1 MEQLITQLK
10 VLQATAF
17 SLYLKAHNY
26 HWNVTGPNFSDY
38 HAFFGT
44 FYTDVWGSVDL
55 YAEHART
62 LDTFVPGSLSRFSEL
77 TKIEDE
83 KNIPAAAA
91 MFSRLFADNEIMIQQ
106 LNVAHALAEKVNK
119 RGIVNFLEGQL
130 DYHEKMHW
138 MLKSFANT

>member
-1 MEQLITQLK
+1 MEQLILQLK

-38 HAFFGT
+38 HTFFGT
-44 FYTDVWGSVDL
+44 FYNDVWASVDS

-77 TKIEDE
+77 TKIQDE
-83 KNIPAAAA
+83 VNIPAPNA
-91 MFSRLFADNEIMIQQ
+91 MFARLFADNEIFLME
-106 LNVAHALAEKVNK
+106 LNKAHAMAESVNK
-119 RGIVNFLEGQL
+119 RGIVNFLEGQI
-130 DYHEKMHW
+130 DFHEKMHW
-138 MLKSFANT
+138 MLKSFIS

>member
-1 MEQLITQLK
+1 MEQLITQMK

-17 SLYLKAHNY
+17 SLYLKTHNY

-38 HAFFGT
+38 HAFFGE
-44 FYTDVWGSVDL
+44 FYTAVWASVDL

-77 TKIEDE
+77 SKIEDE

-91 MFSRLFADNEIMIQQ
+91 MFSRLYADNEIMIQQ
-106 LNVAHALAEKVNK
+106 LNIAHGLAESANK

-138 MLKSFANT
+138 MLKSFTVA

>member
-1 MEQLITQLK
+1 MEQLILQLK

-44 FYTDVWGSVDL
+44 FYNDVWASVDM

-62 LDTFVPGSLSRFSEL
+62 LDTFVPGSLTRFAEL
-77 TKIEDE
+77 TKIQDE
-83 KNIPAAAA
+83 VNIPAPNA
-91 MFSRLFADNEIMIQQ
+91 MFARLFADNEIFLME
-106 LNVAHALAEKVNK
+106 LNKAHTMAEAVNK
-119 RGIVNFLEGQL
+119 RGIVNFLEGQI
-130 DYHEKMHW
+130 DFHEKMHW
-138 MLKSFANT
+138 MLKSFIS

>member
-1 MEQLITQLK
+1 MEQLILQLK

-44 FYTDVWGSVDL
+44 FYNDVWLSVDL

-77 TKIEDE
+77 TKIQDE
-83 KNIPAAAA
+83 VNIPAPNA
-91 MFSRLFADNEIMIQQ
+91 MFARLFADNEIFLME
-106 LNVAHALAEKVNK
+106 LNKAHAMAESVNK
-119 RGIVNFLEGQL
+119 RGIVNFLEGQI
-130 DYHEKMHW
+130 DFHEKMHW
-138 MLKSFANT
+138 MLKSFIS